1 MLEVSEYYGL
11 EERTESERT
20 VGQTMVSV
28 GNDGIG
34 GAVGWPR

>member
-1 MLEVSEYYGL
+1 MLEVTEYYGL
-11 EERTESERT
+11 EECKGSRV
-20 VGQTMVSV
+20 VGQMLVSV